1 MNGSSSTSSSHP
13 QPAKAAIIVCA
24 YRGEQHLR
32 ELLPQLVAEQT
43 QTQSHAQATTKLRI
57 VVVDDASPELSAAP
71 LIKEF
76 PTIEFL
82 LLQENLGFA
91 GANNRGWEFVQKL
104 EPGTEFLTLL
114 NMDTLVTP
122 GWHASN
128 LALLQSRP
136 DAAAIQ
142 SRLRLHPQ
150 TTVIN
155 TVGNRSHFLGFGF
168 MTGFGETDV
177 GQHGEVEPIDFP
189 SGAAVTLRASVVR
202 ELGLFDESYGMY
214 LEDAELGWRLRAAGH
229 VVLSN
234 PQSVV
239 LHKYSASAPFK
250 WYFNLERNRWLLMLA
265 YCKFPTLLLLLPA
278 LLAMECGQWLFAL
291 LQGLLK
297 ERLRVYR
304 YFLSSSSWR
313 TVAASRAHVRA
324 IRRVSD
330 RKLHRQH
337 SGVIDTAVLR
347 SPLLRFVANP
357 LFAVYWAIARRLM
370 FW

>member
-1 MNGSSSTSSSHP
+1 VNSPTPTTSAPS
-13 QPAKAAIIVCA
+13 QPVSAAIIICA
-24 YRGEQHLR
+24 YRGQDHLR
-32 ELLPQLVAEQT
+32 ELLPQLVAEQSQLHT
-43 QTQSHAQATTKLRI
+43 QGNIKLRI
-57 VVVDDASPELSAAP
+57 VVVDDASPELSAEP
-71 LIKEF
+71 LIKAF
-76 PTIEFL
+76 PSVDFL
-82 LLQENLGFA
+82 LLPENLGFA
-91 GANNRGWEFVQKL
+91 GANNRGWELVQKL
-104 EPGTEFLTLL
+104 DPGTAFLTLL

-128 LALLQSRP
+128 LVLLHARP
-136 DAAAIQ
+136 DAAAVQ

-150 TTVIN
+150 TDVIN

-168 MTGFGETDV
+168 MTGFGETDT
-177 GQHGEVEPIDFP
+177 GQHGIVEPIDFP
-189 SGAAVTLRASVVR
+189 SGAAVTLRANVVR

-229 VVLSN
+229 DVLSN

-239 LHKYSASAPFK
+239 LHKYSASAPWK

-265 YCKFPTLLLLLPA
+265 YCKLPTLLLLLPA

-291 LQGLLK
+291 LQGLLR
-297 ERLRVYR
+297 ERVRVYR
-304 YFLSSSSWR
+304 YFLSSNAWR
-313 TVAASRAHVRA
+313 TVAASRAHVRT

-330 RKLHRQH
+330 RKLHSQH

-357 LFAVYWAIARRLM
+357 VFAAYWAIARRII